1 MSFTNKV
8 VLVTGGSSGIGASTA
23 IIFAREAANVA
34 IVGRNETKLS
44 KTAAECEKFGTKPL
58 IIVAD
63 VTKDAKR
70 IVDETIAAFG
80 KIDVLINNAGISRS
94 GCIAD
99 GKLIESYDAVMDTN
113 LRSAMNMTMLA
124 APHLKITKGNIINIS
139 SVGGYK
145 PLTWPILTAYGVSK
159 AALNHF
165 TKAAAIE
172 LAPSGVRVNAV
183 SPGPVKTDIIE
194 NSAAPISWD
203 DFKALTTLGRVAE
216 PEEIAELLLFLA
228 SDKAKSITGSNYVSD
243 NGFILK

>member
-8 VLVTGGSSGIGASTA
+8 VLITGGSSGIGASTA

-34 IVGRNETKLS
+34 IVGRNEIKLS
-44 KTAAECEKFGTKPL
+44 KIAAECEKFGKKPL
-58 IIVAD
+58 VIAAD

-80 KIDVLINNAGISRS
+80 KVDVLINNAGILRL
-94 GCIAD
+94 GAIAD
-99 GKLIESYDAVMDTN
+99 GKLIESYDALMDTN
-113 LRSAMNMTMLA
+113 LRSVMNMTMLA
-124 APHLKITKGNIINIS
+124 APHLKTTKGNIINIS

-145 PLTWPILTAYGVSK
+145 PPPHMTAYGVSK

-183 SPGPVKTDIIE
+183 SPGPVKTDIME
-194 NSAAPISWD
+194 YAGLASWD
-203 DFKALTTLGRVAE
+203 LLKPTTALERVAE

-228 SDKAKSITGSNYVSD
+228 SDKAISITGSNYVSD
-243 NGFILK
+243 NGYLLK

>member
-1 MSFTNKV
+1 MSYTNKV
-8 VLVTGGSSGIGASTA
+8 VLITGGSSGIGAGAA
-23 IIFAREAANVA
+23 ILFAREAAKVA

-44 KTAAECEKFGTKPL
+44 KTAAECEKFGNKPL
-58 IIVAD
+58 VIVAD

-70 IVDETIAAFG
+70 IIDETIAAFG
-80 KIDVLINNAGISRS
+80 KIDVLINNAGISRP

-99 GKLIESYDAVMDTN
+99 GKLIESYDALMDTN

-124 APHLKITKGNIINIS
+124 APHLKTTKGNIINIS
-139 SVGGYK
+139 SVGGHRPPK
-145 PLTWPILTAYGVSK
+145 SQLFTAYGVSK

-183 SPGPVKTDIIE
+183 SPGPVKTDLIE
-194 NSAAPISWD
+194 NSGSAASWD
-203 DFKALTTLGRVAE
+203 VFKSATLFGRVAE

-228 SDKAKSITGSNYVSD
+228 GDKAKSITGSNYVSD
-243 NGFILK
+243 NGYLLK